1 MWLEIL
7 KVIICS
13 YVIGSIPTAVWI
25 GKSFFGTDVREHGS
39 KNAGATNT
47 FRVLGK
53 KAGSIV
59 LIIDIIKGWGAV
71 SIVHLLISSGY
82 NAEVVA
88 GFTIGAGVFA
98 ILGHIFPVF
107 AKFDGGKGV
116 ATSLGVVI
124 AIHPLTA
131 LVCFCLFLVTFLL
144 SHYVSLGAIVAAI
157 AFPLVLA
164 FIFKVDTLVLLIFA
178 TIMSLMVLITH
189 RKNIGRLLNREENKM
204 YLK

>member
-1 MWLEIL
+1 MILEIIL
-7 KVIICS
+7 VIVCS
-13 YVIGSIPTAVWI
+13 YLIGSIPTSVWV
-25 GKSFFGTDVREHGS
+25 GKSFFNTDVREHGS

-53 KAGSIV
+53 KAGSVV
-59 LIIDIIKGWGAV
+59 LIIDIIKGWCAV
-71 SIVHLLISSGY
+71 SVVHLIVSSGY
-82 NAEVVA
+82 NAEIDA
-88 GFTIGAGVFA
+88 GFTISAGVCA
-98 ILGHIFPVF
+98 ILGHIFPIF
-107 AKFDGGKGV
+107 AQFNGGKGV
-116 ATSLGVVI
+116 ATSLGVII
-124 AIHPLTA
+124 AVHPLTA

-178 TIMSLMVLITH
+178 SVMSVIVLFTH
-189 RKNIGRLLNREENKM
+189 RKNIERLLNREESKM